1 MSAGVGVDAELATSA
16 ETHNRASHAGFRRNQ
31 EPARAHPVIK
41 MVGGKTRLL
50 PELLARMPA
59 RFGRYY
65 EPFAGG
71 AALFFRVAPE
81 RAVIADS
88 NADLM
93 GMYRAL
99 AGDVETVLDL
109 LGRHSRWHSEN
120 HYAAVKEGWNGTSY
134 TRYTRAGRA
143 AAFLY
148 LNKTCFN
155 GLWRVNRKGEMNVGW
170 GKHPTFVPDVENLRA
185 AAGALARAAMRTG
198 DYRTTLVDS
207 GRGDFVYL
215 DPPYDGTFGAYTT
228 GGFTDVDQAELAHTV
243 RCLVERGVQVMVSN
257 ADTPRI
263 RALYAGMRIDVVQRP
278 GTMSCDGAK
287 RGKVDEVI
295 ITAGY
300 GPFLESA
307 KLRKDQR

>member
-1 MSAGVGVDAELATSA
+1 MSAEGGVDAELATSA

-41 MVGGKTRLL
+41 MVGGKARLL
-50 PELLARMPA
+50 PELIARMPA

-71 AALFFRVAPE
+71 AALFFALAPE
-81 RAVIADS
+81 RAVLSDA

-99 AGDVETVLDL
+99 ADDIDGVLRLIDAHRCAH
-109 LGRHSRWHSEN
+109 GMAAGEHYYAVRERWN
-120 HYAAVKEGWNGTSY
+120 
-134 TRYTRAGRA
+134 TRARLIGRA
-143 AAFLY
+143 ARAADFIY

-170 GKHPTFVPDVENLRA
+170 GKHDTFTPDVENLRA
-185 AAGALARAAMRTG
+185 AATALARADLMTG
-198 DYRTTLVDS
+198 DYRDFVFEAK
-207 GRGDFVYL
+207 RGDFCYL
-215 DPPYDGTFGAYTT
+215 DPPYDETFTSYTT
-228 GGFTDVDQAELAHTV
+228 GGFTDIDQAELAHTV
-243 RCLVERGVQVMVSN
+243 RCLVDRGVQVMASN

-300 GPFLESA
+300 EQGV
-307 KLRKDQR
+307 K